1 MGANSEVSSTTALVQ
16 PQDTDSDPNV
26 TSTTGIESKKKM
38 DTINRDIKTIKKEL
52 DNLTSY
58 KEKKDLVEESLF
70 TPEIM
75 QAVKPKYE
83 KEKRSG
89 GTLFN
94 TIKDVKRAKESLH
107 KDKLKSKQEKKDK
120 MKVKQKNDLKGFL
133 TATATIT
140 ATIRKEAKREERKE
154 TEKKVDVKDEKS
166 EHKRRLS
173 INSEFEEN
181 EPKAKIPKLNSEVDT
196 EIKKVKTE
204 AMKPMGRIPKLEK
217 RMTREKE
224 LKVQRVM

>member
-1 MGANSEVSSTTALVQ
+1 MG
-16 PQDTDSDPNV
+16 NV

-70 TPEIM
+70 TPEII

-107 KDKLKSKQEKKDK
+107 KDKLKSKQ
-120 MKVKQKNDLKGFL
+120 KNDLKDFL

-217 RMTREKE
+217 KDDKRERTESTKSNDGSKE
-224 LKVQRVM
+224 